1 MAMGLST
8 RGLTLHASPTPPNPK
23 IHPVKNIM
31 DAPHG
36 MNIVV
41 ECNDGTI
48 YIGRFDES
56 NGFEVLMHDCDK
68 FDPASGTDAEH
79 WKRETATY
87 GVDVKER
94 DMRFP
99 TGIVTDWQ
107 PLGQVE
113 KLA

>member
-1 MAMGLST
+1 VPNSQ
-8 RGLTLHASPTPPNPK
+8 RPYSPLPPRPQY
-23 IHPVKNIM
+23 PQMKNIM

-41 ECNDGTI
+41 ECNDGVI

-68 FDPASGTDAEH
+68 YDPASGGDAEH

-99 TGIVTDWQ
+99 TSDVTTWQ
-107 PLGQVE
+107 PLGQIE
-113 KLA
+113 KLS